1 MEIRKEDNIEIW
13 TDVPEKGT
21 GKKYIIYGFVSIVI
35 FILLVVLMRV
45 DFTIIE
51 TYIFLFAILFIPS
64 YLFFIAGIIFI
75 VRERMPAK
83 LIAKVNK
90 DFLYIYTKK
99 ETKQIKIDQITKIN
113 KILSRQGDLWVI
125 KYNENGKECKESLML
140 DRGYQ
145 RLIETAIQEYNSNV
159 QIELRRRN
167 VKNQKFSLTSC

>member
-90 DFLYIYTKK
+90 DFLYIYSKK

-113 KILSRQGDLWVI
+113 KIFSREGDFLII

-167 VKNQKFSLTSC
+167 VKNQKFPLSSC

>member
-21 GKKYIIYGFVSIVI
+21 GKKYIIYGLVTIVI

-64 YLFFIAGIIFI
+64 YLFFIAGIIFT

-167 VKNQKFSLTSC
+167 VKNQKFPLSYC